1 MKRTGVSP
9 LCAGGKSIAR
19 ETNIDGRQGRL
30 VIDGSHFRYEREGE
44 VIEGEFSLELI
55 GAGSASVLIGGR
67 NFRVVLSKPGEATV
81 NGRTLAVEVSDPRDR
96 LSSQESAASHG
107 SQQVRAP
114 MPGKVVRVLAAV
126 GDVVEEGRGLVVVE
140 AMKMQNEMK
149 SPQAGRV
156 TEVRARAGAA
166 VTAGEVLVV
175 IE

>member
-1 MKRTGVSP
+1 VS
-9 LCAGGKSIAR
+9 ITR
-19 ETNIDGRQGRL
+19 ETLIDGREGRL
-30 VIDGSHFRYEREGE
+30 VIDGSHFRYERDGE
-44 VIEGEFSLELI
+44 VVEGEFALSPM

-67 NFRVVLSKPGEATV
+67 NFKVVLAQPGEATV
-81 NGRTLAVEVSDPRDR
+81 NGRTLRVEVVDPRDR
-96 LSSQESAASHG
+96 RSTHEGAANRG